1 MRPIW
6 DTIAILG
13 PTASGKTAR
22 AVQLAHAI
30 GGSEIISADSR
41 QVYCGMDLGTGKDIE
56 EYGDIPYHLIDVADA
71 GTKYDLY
78 QYVRDFNSV
87 YDDIR
92 GRGKFP
98 VICGGSGLYA
108 ETVLAGVRLPDVPVD
123 ADLRRSLEGKSLEE
137 LTEILSGMKRL
148 HNVTDV
154 DTVKRAVR
162 AIEIQ
167 TYYQNH
173 PEEAAAA
180 DRKTTRPLNAKIL
193 VVDVDRDTRRR
204 RISERLQARLDAG
217 MVEEVRGLLESGVSA
232 ENLIYYGLEYKYL
245 TLYLT
250 GDLSYDEMVRQLEI
264 AIHQFSKRQM
274 TWLRGMERR
283 GFRLYWIDG
292 SLPPAKFVEQALTLL
307 PE

>member
-41 QVYCGMDLGTGKDIE
+41 QVYRGMDLGTGKDIE

-264 AIHQFSKRQM
+264 AIHQFAKRQM